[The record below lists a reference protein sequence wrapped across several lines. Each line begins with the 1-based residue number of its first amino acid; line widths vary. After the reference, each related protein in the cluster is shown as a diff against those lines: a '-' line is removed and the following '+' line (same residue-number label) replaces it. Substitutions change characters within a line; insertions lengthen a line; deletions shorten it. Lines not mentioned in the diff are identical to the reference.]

1 VKRKW
6 TTFGSIFGIV
16 LTLDIITK
24 RWAVA
29 TLVEN
34 PSELFGGLVP
44 LRLAY
49 NRGAAFGLTFGDDP
63 RWFFIPV
70 TILAVILLMY
80 LLYEARE
87 RDWIRIVS
95 VSLVVT
101 GAVGNLLDRIF
112 EPLGVIDFIGPIW
125 IGFMHWPI
133 FNVADIAISCGAV
146 LLAISFWQEEREEA
160 RARRVEGE
168 GAGTDAEESLD
179 PAPEPSS

>member
-6 TTFGSIFGIV
+6 TVFGAIFTV
-16 LTLDIITK
+16 LLALDMITK

-29 TLVEN
+29 TLSEG
-34 PSELFGGLVP
+34 PSDLLGLVP

-49 NRGAAFGLTFGDDP
+49 NKGAAFGLSFGEDP

-70 TILAVILLMY
+70 TVLALILLVY
-80 LLYEARE
+80 LLHEARS
-87 RDWIRIVS
+87 RDWVRVVS
-95 VSLVVT
+95 VSLVIT
-101 GAVGNLLDRIF
+101 GAVGNLWDRVF

-125 IGFMHWPI
+125 LGFMHWPI

-160 RARRVEGE
+160 RARAAV
-168 GAGTDAEESLD
+168 AGRTDESD
-179 PAPEPSS
+179 EPVDAAPEPSA